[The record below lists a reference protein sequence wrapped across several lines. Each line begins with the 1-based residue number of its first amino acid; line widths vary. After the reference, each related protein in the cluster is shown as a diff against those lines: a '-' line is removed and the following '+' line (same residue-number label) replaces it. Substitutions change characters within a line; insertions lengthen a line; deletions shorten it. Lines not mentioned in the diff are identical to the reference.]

1 MDKYMLCFKLVD
13 VRFFCFIYDL
23 GFSDYVVYIH
33 LDVCIISKVPH
44 CVKIA
49 SD

>member
-13 VRFFCFIYDL
+13 VRFFSFIYDL

-33 LDVCIISKVPH
+33 LVCIISKVP
-44 CVKIA
+44 V
-49 SD
+49 

>member
-33 LDVCIISKVPH
+33 LVCVYSVRFLT
-44 CVKIA
+44 V
-49 SD
+49 